1 MSDNENQSRHYLI
14 KENMR
19 WQRIEWRIQHA
30 GFVLLLLIVLA
41 GAAGLFS
48 KGWLSNQS
56 ATSPD
61 ARLSV
66 EYERFGRRESNMDL
80 TLRLKQLS
88 GDSYEVRLRGPQL
101 DNIQLQTLQPQPDEA
116 WSTGDSLMLR
126 WHRRADQQEATVWI
140 GTQPQEFGRYHLTV
154 TLDETSSVRF
164 SQFVYPWESDME
176 TVLRAASMYLLLM
189 VVFKVAGR
197 RTLMEMNSFD
207 LILLLII
214 SEATQQALLGDDFS
228 VTGAG
233 LTIVTLIVID
243 ILFGT
248 LKTHF
253 PRMEQLIDGF
263 SLILVEE
270 GKLLLRKRA
279 KKAGI
284 DEEDILQSAR
294 STQGLERLDQIKF
307 AILEKTGK
315 ISIIPKE

>member
-1 MSDNENQSRHYLI
+1 
-14 KENMR
+14 
-19 WQRIEWRIQHA
+19 
-30 GFVLLLLIVLA
+30 
-41 GAAGLFS
+41 
-48 KGWLSNQS
+48 
-56 ATSPD
+56 
-61 ARLSV
+61 
-66 EYERFGRRESNMDL
+66 
-80 TLRLKQLS
+80 
-88 GDSYEVRLRGPQL
+88 
-101 DNIQLQTLQPQPDEA
+101 
-116 WSTGDSLMLR
+116 
-126 WHRRADQQEATVWI
+126 
-140 GTQPQEFGRYHLTV
+140 
-154 TLDETSSVRF
+154 
-164 SQFVYPWESDME
+164 ME

-189 VVFKVAGR
+189 VVFKIAGR
-197 RTLMEMNSFD
+197 RTLMEMTSFD

-248 LKTHF
+248 LKTRF
-253 PRMEQLIDGF
+253 PHVERLIDGS

-270 GKLLLRKRA
+270 GKLLRQRA
-279 KKAGI
+279 KRAGI